1 MISYYL
7 EAIVDDLQTHLS
19 LGDENCDV
27 MPDTQP
33 KPLCGQVFVG
43 VVGAAITNP
52 DPGMNIL
59 RQELA
64 VTIALTTRLNISP
77 IHRSKRRYLE
87 DSTSILSTAMK
98 ICKRLHG
105 NYDLLDAA
113 KTLLDA
119 SDVGGYYTGRLT
131 FLNMPS
137 NPTMVD
143 HTWFYADEDKNQNM
157 RGLFI
162 PISFGGIR
170 WSND

>member
-1 MISYYL
+1 
-7 EAIVDDLQTHLS
+7 
-19 LGDENCDV
+19 
-27 MPDTQP
+27 
-33 KPLCGQVFVG
+33 
-43 VVGAAITNP
+43 
-52 DPGMNIL
+52 
-59 RQELA
+59 
-64 VTIALTTRLNISP
+64 
-77 IHRSKRRYLE
+77 
-87 DSTSILSTAMK
+87 MK